1 MTVGDE
7 SDVRP
12 GMAGHFDHLKIDS
25 KQTQAL
31 AMAHMVRSCWDAF
44 VGRTEQLQAWPTL
57 LELGHTVDVVAM
69 VVGQQDGAGNQA
81 SRSAVAI
88 TGAAC
93 PGSTMMARP
102 SAATSA
108 QM

>member
-31 AMAHMVRSCWDAF
+31 AMAYMVRSCWDAF

-81 SRSAVAI
+81 FALCGGYHRRRL
-88 TGAAC
+88 